1 MEKKVI
7 KILEGLSLNDENEL
21 KKSVVIFNEICNDQ
35 REEDDEYKTNIK
47 RLLPSIMELLKKW
60 NTITDHN
67 IISTA
72 LKGLSSII
80 SDDTDGPYF
89 VEIGLVS
96 TILEILDKST
106 DSLSIYDQ
114 LNSSTINFIGDL
126 ILYSNY
132 LSQHL
137 VNGGYLTLVSKLL
150 SKSNRPKII
159 GVCYWSIS
167 NIISID
173 EKFLQKVIDSGIIVK
188 FINQQLESPQNSQNK
203 TNNKIITEMYWC
215 ISNSIASANI
225 QQFKFLISE
234 YQLLEFLQS
243 IKKHLNKKIVDSYY
257 DTISQ
262 IIEKTLQVCEEEH
275 SLSFYKK
282 FIADS
287 FINSIL
293 TENPDNYLNKS
304 KFDAIKDNLTFL
316 NDFIQNFK

>member
-7 KILEGLSLNDENEL
+7 QILEGLSLNDENEL

-80 SDDTDGPYF
+80 NDDTDGPYF

-114 LNSSTINFIGDL
+114 LNSTTINFIGDL
-126 ILYSNY
+126 ILNSNY

-137 VNGGYLTLVSKLL
+137 VNSGYLTLVSKLL

-159 GVCYWSIS
+159 VVCYWSIS

-173 EKFLQKVIDSGIIVK
+173 EKFLQKVIDSGIIMK
-188 FINQQLESPQNSQNK
+188 FINQLLESPQNSQYK

-215 ISNSIASANI
+215 ISNSITSANN

-243 IKKHLNKKIVDSYY
+243 IKKHLNKEILNSYY

-262 IIEKTLQVCEEEH
+262 IIEKTLQVCEQEH

-293 TENPDNYLNKS
+293 TENHDNYSYKS
-304 KFDAIKDNLTFL
+304 KFDTIKDNLTFL